1 MPEADITRTSSTGSG
16 DRFLANLAY
25 LVPGYRGYKE
35 QGLRRQE
42 DARLRSRVMT
52 RLGDVK
58 TLLVN
63 RLDTLQEVNLEAAAI
78 QLAARITR
86 IENLLAAVRY
96 APYGFVGFFDVAV
109 IGEDQL
115 EQILEI
121 DLLLF
126 QDLDDTAEMVRGT
139 PFPPPNLPSFV
150 RFFQDVDAALERIET
165 RLVSRDKLLG
175 TC

>member
-1 MPEADITRTSSTGSG
+1 MPETDISRTNRTESG
-16 DRFLANLAY
+16 DRFLLNLAY

-35 QGLRRQE
+35 KELRRQE
-42 DARLRSRVMT
+42 DARLRSRVMS
-52 RLGDVK
+52 RLGDVRA
-58 TLLVN
+58 LLLN

-86 IENLLAAVRY
+86 VENLLSAVRF
-96 APYGFVGFFDVAV
+96 APYGFVGFFDAAV

-115 EQILEI
+115 EQILEV

-126 QDLDDTAEMVRGT
+126 QDLDETAELVRGT
-139 PFPPPNLPSFV
+139 PFPPPNRQSFV
-150 RFFQDVDAALERIET
+150 RFFHDVDAAIERIEV

>member
-35 QGLRRQE
+35 KGLRRQE

-86 IENLLAAVRY
+86 IEKISSNRFWKSICCSSRIWTTLPKWCAAPRFHL
-96 APYGFVGFFDVAV
+96 P
-109 IGEDQL
+109 
-115 EQILEI
+115 
-121 DLLLF
+121 
-126 QDLDDTAEMVRGT
+126 TARRSCASSRMST
-139 PFPPPNLPSFV
+139 PHWSG
-150 RFFQDVDAALERIET
+150 
-165 RLVSRDKLLG
+165 SRRVW
-175 TC
+175 

>member
-1 MPEADITRTSSTGSG
+1 MPEADIQRQGPMGSG

-35 QGLRRQE
+35 KDLRRQE
-42 DARLRSRVMT
+42 DARLRSRVMA
-52 RLGDVK
+52 RLGDIQ
-58 TLLVN
+58 TLLTK
-63 RLDTLQEVNLEAAAI
+63 RLDVLQEVNLEAAAI

-86 IENLLAAVRY
+86 LENLLSAVRF
-96 APYGFVGFFDVAV
+96 APYGFVGFFDVPV
-109 IGEDQL
+109 IGEDKL

-126 QDLDDTAEMVRGT
+126 QDLDETVELIRGT
-139 PFPPPNLPSFV
+139 PFPPANRTAFV
-150 RFFQDVDAALERIET
+150 RFFGDVDSGIERIEM

>member
-1 MPEADITRTSSTGSG
+1 MPEADIIRTSQTGSG

-35 QGLRRQE
+35 KGLRRQE
-42 DARLRSRVMT
+42 DARLRSRVMA
-52 RLGDVK
+52 RLGDLK
-58 TLLVN
+58 ALLVS

-86 IENLLAAVRY
+86 LENLLLAVRF
-96 APYGFVGFFDVAV
+96 APYGFVGFFDVAT
-109 IGEDQL
+109 IGEDHL
-115 EQILEI
+115 EHILEI

-126 QDLDDTAEMVRGT
+126 QDLDETAELVRGT
-139 PFPPPNLPSFV
+139 PFPPANRQSFV
-150 RFFQDVDAALERIET
+150 RFFQDIDAGIERIET